1 MATTSRTGQQSA
13 SGASISNQVPRR
25 PCRAT
30 PKTIRPV
37 HARLSHKP
45 YGTIHPVSYPR
56 SPTQG
61 STKLPV
67 ARAPEARTVG
77 VMAKPS
83 PRAATP
89 RLSRTE
95 RRPLH
100 VSKRLLLSDNRSASK
115 DLCEPTSKK
124 GDRARWPVHLDTPLE
139 RSGRER
145 DFAVNRRNRKGG
157 DAGSHRRVVD
167 LDAKIRHP
175 PSVRTIRSVPRPV
188 QSIGCA
194 TVVRIGTRSYVRRR
208 DGTVLLTAIEAP
220 GDDECDIIAL
230 LVRAEPMHFVED
242 CGDEIPRAQVT

>member
-1 MATTSRTGQQSA
+1 MKFRGSEQRWPLQAARASRAQAALQSA
-13 SGASISNQVPRR
+13 TKCHGVRAERREDDQTR
-25 PCRAT
+25 PCEAQ
-30 PKTIRPV
+30 PQTIWHYPLRV
-37 HARLSHKP
+37 
-45 YGTIHPVSYPR
+45 VSAK
-56 SPTQG
+56 PTQG

-145 DFAVNRRNRKGG
+145 DFAVNRRIEKG
-157 DAGSHRRVVD
+157 V
-167 LDAKIRHP
+167 KP
-175 PSVRTIRSVPRPV
+175 
-188 QSIGCA
+188 
-194 TVVRIGTRSYVRRR
+194 
-208 DGTVLLTAIEAP
+208 AP
-220 GDDECDIIAL
+220 IA
-230 LVRAEPMHFVED
+230 A
-242 CGDEIPRAQVT
+242 